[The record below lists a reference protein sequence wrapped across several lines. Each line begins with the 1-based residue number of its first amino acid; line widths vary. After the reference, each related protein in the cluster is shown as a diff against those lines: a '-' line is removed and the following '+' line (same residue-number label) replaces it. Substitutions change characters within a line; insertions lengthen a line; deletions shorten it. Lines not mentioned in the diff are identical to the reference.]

1 MDGFEFVAN
10 LRNREEWRN
19 LPVVVVTAKD
29 ITREDRMRLDGYVT
43 GIIQKGSQGREE
55 LLAEVSDLVRD
66 LRVRKG

>member
-29 ITREDRMRLDGYVT
+29 ITREDQMRLDGYVT

>member
-1 MDGFEFVAN
+1 
-10 LRNREEWRN
+10 
-19 LPVVVVTAKD
+19 
-29 ITREDRMRLDGYVT
+29 MRLDGYVT